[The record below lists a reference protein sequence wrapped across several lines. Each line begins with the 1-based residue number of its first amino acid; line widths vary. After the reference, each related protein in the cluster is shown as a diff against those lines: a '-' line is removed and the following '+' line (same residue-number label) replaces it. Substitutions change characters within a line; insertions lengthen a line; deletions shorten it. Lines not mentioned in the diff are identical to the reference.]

1 MLSAVIAALIR
12 SSSLSSISTSNNI
25 CSCPGSHIL
34 LMPLPFQ
41 HFMLISTL
49 DTEKGIFMEWLVIDV
64 IYLGKTS
71 HYMLILHAGT
81 LKMMSEITSK
91 SPIQPGDI
99 LYPVSNAM
107 YLINKNEN
115 QRLKVTSA
123 SAFSSTQWCF
133 LKKSC

>member
-1 MLSAVIAALIR
+1 
-12 SSSLSSISTSNNI
+12 
-25 CSCPGSHIL
+25 
-34 LMPLPFQ
+34 
-41 HFMLISTL
+41 MLISTL

-81 LKMMSEITSK
+81 LKMMSEVTSK

-123 SAFSSTQWCF
+123 AAFSSTQWCF